1 MTDWIGRGERP
12 ALEILRW
19 MFPTWVFFIQ
29 VSIRKLNNMLAPEN
43 YIELNHRHMN
53 SSIDIMM
60 VKGRNIKTGK
70 KIAVRIQDDHHT
82 HEKMSKIDEVQKT
95 ILNDFK
101 IQVVDVPEHSCRNL
115 FKDRVDYKSVNELT
129 NCLLESEVKF

>member
-1 MTDWIGRGERP
+1 MSWIGRGERP

-19 MFPTWVFFIQ
+19 MFPTWAFFIL
-29 VSIRKLNNMLAPEN
+29 VSVRKLSNMLAPEN
-43 YIELNHRHMN
+43 YIELNHRHLN
-53 SSIDIMM
+53 SSVDIMM

-82 HEKMSKIDEVQKT
+82 HEKMSKIDEVQRE

>member
-1 MTDWIGRGERP
+1 MNWIGRGEQP

-29 VSIRKLNNMLAPEN
+29 VSVRKLCNMLAPEN
-43 YIELNHRHMN
+43 YIELNHRHLN

-70 KIAVRIQDDHHT
+70 KIAIRIQDAHHT
-82 HEKMSKIDEVQKT
+82 HEKMSKIDEVQRE

-101 IQVVDVPEHSCRNL
+101 IKVIDVPEHSCRNL
-115 FKDRVDYKSVNELT
+115 FKDRINYKSVNELT
-129 NCLLESEVKF
+129 NCLMESEVKF

>member
-1 MTDWIGRGERP
+1 MDFIGRGEQP

-29 VSIRKLNNMLAPEN
+29 VSIRKLCDMLAPEN
-43 YIELNHRHMN
+43 YIELNHRHLN

-60 VKGRNIKTGK
+60 VKGRNIKTCK
-70 KIAVRIQDDHHT
+70 KIAVRIQDAHHT
-82 HEKMSKIDEVQKT
+82 HEKMSQIDEVQKI

-101 IQVVDVPEHSCRNL
+101 IQVVDVHEHSCPNL
-115 FKDRVDYKSVNELT
+115 FKDRINYKSVNELT
-129 NCLLESEVKF
+129 NCLMESEVKF

>member
-1 MTDWIGRGERP
+1 LSWIGRAERP

-19 MFPTWVFFIQ
+19 MFPTWMFFTQ
-29 VSIRKLNNMLAPEN
+29 VSIRQLCSRLAPEN
-43 YIELNHRHMN
+43 YIELNHRHLN
-53 SSIDIMM
+53 SSVDIMM
-60 VKGRNIKTGK
+60 VKGRNIKTCK
-70 KIAVRIQDDHHT
+70 KIAIRIQDEHHT

-101 IQVVDVPEHSCRNL
+101 IQVIDVPEHSCRNL
-115 FKDRVDYKSVNELT
+115 FKDRVNYKSVNELT

>member
-1 MTDWIGRGERP
+1 LNWIGRGEQP

-29 VSIRKLNNMLAPEN
+29 VSIRKLCDMLAPEN
-43 YIELNHRHMN
+43 YIELNHRHLN

-60 VKGRNIKTGK
+60 VKGRNIKTCK
-70 KIAVRIQDDHHT
+70 KIAIRIQDDHHT
-82 HEKMSKIDEVQKT
+82 HEKMSQIDEVQKT
-95 ILNDFK
+95 ILSDFN

-115 FKDRVDYKSVNELT
+115 FKDRINYKSVNELT
-129 NCLLESEVKF
+129 NCLIESEVKF

>member
-1 MTDWIGRGERP
+1 LSWIGRGERP

-19 MFPTWVFFIQ
+19 IFPTWVFFIQ

-43 YIELNHRHMN
+43 YIELNHRHLN

-115 FKDRVDYKSVNELT
+115 FKDRVNYKSVNELT

>member
-1 MTDWIGRGERP
+1 
-12 ALEILRW
+12 

-43 YIELNHRHMN
+43 YIELNHRHLN

-115 FKDRVDYKSVNELT
+115 FKDRVNYKSVNELT